1 MSKTFKKSDI
11 NKYIIKKN
19 IVESKEEEQID
30 EFIDIDGT
38 MINRNNNYK
47 TGHQYIRSKKTTD
60 DRVRNST
67 QGPEAYFIYG
77 GPYYGVNYSYV
88 VNEEEDLLEGEDEM
102 YDELNVVPSKYSRD
116 VEDRKRREA
125 KMMADKDISKHYYKA
140 ADPIYDDLPTEEW
153 RGYKLPYDTEFD
165 FDFGVYSENE
175 KKMRQLVDEIMLR
188 KKTEDKGSLTKRTNE
203 EEILGDVDMIPDV
216 SELKDVHQKP
226 IIIRKINSLLD
237 LIQKEDIMGIE
248 LSILLNHIISNV
260 DIESIDDKHREII
273 GDKIKYGGQG
283 EK

>member
-1 MSKTFKKSDI
+1 MGKTFKKSDI
-11 NKYIIKKN
+11 NRLISKKN
-19 IVESKEEEQID
+19 IVESKKEEQID
-30 EFIDIDGT
+30 EFVDPDGT

-77 GPYYGVNYSYV
+77 GPYYGINYSYV
-88 VNEEEDLLEGEDEM
+88 VNEEEDLMDDEDDV

-116 VEDRKRREA
+116 EDDRKIRDARN
-125 KMMADKDISKHYYKA
+125 MANRDISKHYFKPS
-140 ADPIYDDLPTEEW
+140 DPIYDELPSEEW
-153 RGYKLPYDTEFD
+153 RGYQLPYDTEFD

-175 KKMRQLVDEIMLR
+175 NKMKQIVDEIMLR
-188 KKTEDKGSLTKRTNE
+188 KKTEDKSSLTKRTNE
-203 EEILGDVDMIPDV
+203 EEVIGDVDVIPDV

-237 LIQKEDIMGIE
+237 LIRKEDIMGIE

-273 GDKIKYGGQG
+273 GDKIKYGGQ
-283 EK
+283 EE